1 MRIPNYLRL
10 APSGIW
16 HFRQRL
22 PSNQAR
28 LTGKTELTKSLGTR
42 DLLTAQKRA
51 LALVQGYAQSQQ
63 GDGEWLRLMTR
74 PRHVNGHPQVRGLSV
89 VAKDSVPTIT
99 QILKAKRLEDYKL
112 IRRPDGTVE
121 LEVSGEDD
129 HALAMDALERIGPLD
144 QEPYYQ
150 ELMRAARAAE
160 SQRSLASDPASKIPA
175 VPIGKLVTQW
185 LTEIKP
191 STKTKTFKIKTT
203 AVEGFAKH
211 YGEKNPLKDAGRID
225 VGAWVMTLRASKLE
239 TPTIVNKLSYL
250 RGFFDWA
257 KARGYFEPFA
267 KDGNPAAGQVIY
279 GMREKRQRRVL
290 GFKPFSKEQVQ
301 ALYDTKAMEQGLS
314 ESARWGA
321 WVGLY
326 TGARVAEVGQL
337 TLADFVEVEGIPCI
351 RICDES
357 EGQSV
362 KSDISIRT
370 VPIHPKLIKLGLL
383 KRVESLRKAGETR
396 LFPSVKTDGVNG
408 MGNWLSKAFSRHVLA
423 TVGKPE
429 KGKFG
434 FHSLRK
440 SFIQGL
446 QSLGVASEVRAAYVG
461 HELDDEHHAAY
472 SRAPTMKELL
482 DAVKKLDWG
491 SV

>member
-1 MRIPNYLRL
+1 M
-10 APSGIW
+10 
-16 HFRQRL
+16 
-22 PSNQAR
+22 
-28 LTGKTELTKSLGTR
+28 
-42 DLLTAQKRA
+42 
-51 LALVQGYAQSQQ
+51 ALVQAYAQAFAQVGGLGVSVAR
-63 GDGEWLRLMTR
+63 DGL
-74 PRHVNGHPQVRGLSV
+74 PSV
-89 VAKDSVPTIT
+89 EEIAKAIALGYRVIV
-99 QILKAKRLEDYKL
+99 
-112 IRRPDGTVE
+112 RPDGTVE
-121 LEVSGEDD
+121 IEATGKED
-129 HALAMDALERIGPLD
+129 HELLMDAVEHIGPLNK
-144 QEPYYQ
+144 EPYYQ
-150 ELMRAARAAE
+150 EYVKAE
-160 SQRSLASDPASKIPA
+160 AQRIIDQAQASSAKKTANPSSSIPSIA
-175 VPIGKLVTQW
+175 IGKALVQW
-185 LTEIKP
+185 LAEIKS

-211 YGEKNPLKDAGRID
+211 YGEKNPLKDAQRID
-225 VGAWVMTLRASKLE
+225 VGNWVQALRGSKLE

-257 KARGYFEPFA
+257 KARGYYPSFS
-267 KDGNPAAGQVIY
+267 KDENPAAGQVVY
-279 GMREKRQRRVL
+279 GVREKRQRRAL

-301 ALYDTKAMEQGLS
+301 ALYDSKAMEKGLS

-321 WVGLY
+321 WIGLY

-337 TLADFVEVEGIPCI
+337 TLADFVEADGIPCI

-362 KSDISIRT
+362 KSDVSIRT
-370 VPIHPKLIKLGLL
+370 IPVHPALVRLGLL
-383 KRVESLRKAGETR
+383 KRVNALRKAGETR

-440 SFIQGL
+440 SVVQGL
-446 QSLGVASEVRAAYVG
+446 QTLGVPSEVRAAYVG
-461 HELDDEHHAAY
+461 HELDDEHHASY

-482 DAVKKLDWG
+482 DAVKKLDWNL
-491 SV
+491 S

>member
-10 APSGIW
+10 APYGVW

-22 PSNQAR
+22 PSRQAR
-28 LTGKTELTKSLGTR
+28 ETGKTELTKSLGTR

-63 GDGEWLRLMTR
+63 VDGEWLRLMTR

-89 VAKDSVPTIT
+89 AKDGIPTVSEVAQGKT
-99 QILKAKRLEDYKL
+99 PERYKV
-112 IRRPDGTVE
+112 IRHPDGTVE
-121 LEVSGEDD
+121 IEANGKAD
-129 HALAMDALERIGPLD
+129 HSFAMDALERIGPLD

-150 ELMRAARAAE
+150 ELLRAAQAAE
-160 SQRSLASDPASKIPA
+160 SQRVLPTPDPASKIPVIA
-175 VPIGKLVTQW
+175 IGKAVTQW
-185 LTEIKP
+185 LAEIKS

-203 AVEGFAKH
+203 AVEGVAKH
-211 YGEKNPLKDAGRID
+211 YGEKNSLKNAGRLD
-225 VGAWVMTLRASKLE
+225 VGNWVMALRASKLE

-250 RGFFDWA
+250 RGFFDWS
-257 KARGYFEPFA
+257 KARGYYPTFSCDE
-267 KDGNPAAGQVIY
+267 NPAAGQVVY
-279 GMREKRQRRVL
+279 GPREKRKRRAL
-290 GFKPFSKEQVQ
+290 GFKPFTTEQIQ
-301 ALYDTKAMEQGLS
+301 ALYDAKTMEQGLS

-321 WVGLY
+321 WIGLY

-337 TLADFVEVEGIPCI
+337 TLADFVEVEGIPCV
-351 RICDES
+351 RICEES

-370 VPIHPKLIKLGLL
+370 IPIHPKLIKLGLL

-446 QSLGVASEVRAAYVG
+446 QTLGVPSEIRAAYVG
-461 HELDDEHHAAY
+461 HELDDEHHSAY

-491 SV
+491 PV

>member
-10 APSGIW
+10 APSGVW

-28 LTGKTELTKSLGTR
+28 ETGKTELTKSLGTR
-42 DLLTAQKRA
+42 DLPTAQKRA
-51 LALVQGYAQSQQ
+51 LALVQGYA
-63 GDGEWLRLMTR
+63 RVHTI
-74 PRHVNGHPQVRGLSV
+74 RGLSV

-144 QEPYYQ
+144 QEPYYR

-203 AVEGFAKH
+203 AVEGFARH
-211 YGEKNPLKDAGRID
+211 YGEKNPLKDAGRFD

-257 KARGYFEPFA
+257 KARGYYEPFA
-267 KDGNPAAGQVIY
+267 KDENPAAGQVI
-279 GMREKRQRRVL
+279 
-290 GFKPFSKEQVQ
+290 
-301 ALYDTKAMEQGLS
+301 
-314 ESARWGA
+314 
-321 WVGLY
+321 
-326 TGARVAEVGQL
+326 
-337 TLADFVEVEGIPCI
+337 
-351 RICDES
+351 
-357 EGQSV
+357 
-362 KSDISIRT
+362 
-370 VPIHPKLIKLGLL
+370 
-383 KRVESLRKAGETR
+383 
-396 LFPSVKTDGVNG
+396 
-408 MGNWLSKAFSRHVLA
+408 
-423 TVGKPE
+423 
-429 KGKFG
+429 
-434 FHSLRK
+434 
-440 SFIQGL
+440 
-446 QSLGVASEVRAAYVG
+446 
-461 HELDDEHHAAY
+461 
-472 SRAPTMKELL
+472 
-482 DAVKKLDWG
+482 
-491 SV
+491 

>member
-10 APSGIW
+10 ATSGIW
-16 HFRQRL
+16 HFRQRIPTHL
-22 PSNQAR
+22 SSTAC
-28 LTGKTELTKSLGTR
+28 KTEITRSLQTR
-42 DLLTAQKRA
+42 DLFTAQRRA
-51 LALVQGYAQSQQ
+51 LALVQAYAQAF
-63 GDGEWLRLMTR
+63 T
-74 PRHVNGHPQVRGLSV
+74 VRGLSV
-89 VAKDSVPTIT
+89 AMDGIPTVDEIAKAIALGYRVIV
-99 QILKAKRLEDYKL
+99 K
-112 IRRPDGTVE
+112 PDGTVE
-121 LEVSGEDD
+121 IEANGKEDHD
-129 HALAMDALERIGPLD
+129 FAMDAVDHIGPLVKEPFH
-144 QEPYYQ
+144 QEAIKAEAQ
-150 ELMRAARAAE
+150 RIVHQAQAASAKT
-160 SQRSLASDPASKIPA
+160 PANPSIPSIA
-175 VPIGKLVTQW
+175 IGKAVTQW
-185 LTEIKP
+185 LAEIKS

-211 YGEKNPLKDAGRID
+211 YGEKSALKDAQRID
-225 VGAWVMTLRASKLE
+225 VGNWVQALRASKLE

-257 KARGYFEPFA
+257 KARGYYPSFS
-267 KDGNPAAGQVIY
+267 KDENPAAGQVVY
-279 GMREKRQRRVL
+279 GTREKRQRRSL

-301 ALYDTKAMEQGLS
+301 ALYDRKVMEKGLS

-337 TLADFVEVEGIPCI
+337 TLADFVEVDGIPCI
-351 RICDES
+351 RITDEA

-362 KSDISIRT
+362 KSDVSIRT
-370 VPIHPKLIKLGLL
+370 IPVHPALVKLGLL
-383 KRVESLRKAGETR
+383 KRVDALRKAGETR

-440 SFIQGL
+440 SVVQGL
-446 QSLGVASEVRAAYVG
+446 QTLGVPSELRAAYVG

-482 DAVKKLDWG
+482 EAVKKLDWMLN
-491 SV
+491 

>member
-51 LALVQGYAQSQQ
+51 LSLVEGYAQS
-63 GDGEWLRLMTR
+63 LTF
-74 PRHVNGHPQVRGLSV
+74 RGLSV

-112 IRRPDGTVE
+112 IRHPDGTVE

-150 ELMRAARAAE
+150 ELLRAAQAAE
-160 SQRSLASDPASKIPA
+160 SQRVLASDPASKIPA
-175 VPIGKLVTQW
+175 VPIGKLVSQW
-185 LTEIKP
+185 LAEIKP

-211 YGEKNPLKDAGRID
+211 YGEKNPLRDAGRID
-225 VGAWVMTLRASKLE
+225 VGNWVMALRASKLE

-250 RGFFDWA
+250 RGFFDWS
-257 KARGYFEPFA
+257 KARGYYPPFSR
-267 KDGNPAAGQVIY
+267 DENPAAGQVIY

-290 GFKPFSKEQVQ
+290 GFKPFSKEQVL

-326 TGARVAEVGQL
+326 TGVRVAEVGQL

-351 RICDES
+351 RICEES

-362 KSDISIRT
+362 KSDISVRT
-370 VPIHPKLIKLGLL
+370 IPIHPKLIKLGLL

-446 QSLGVASEVRAAYVG
+446 QTLGVPSEIRAAYVG

-482 DAVKKLDWG
+482 DAVKKLDWIIK
-491 SV
+491 